1 MDKLTSIR
9 TFCGVAREGSFS
21 MASRHLGVSTA
32 MVSKHIKRLE
42 DELGVRLLNRS
53 TRHCSLTE
61 AGAEFYNR
69 CQQLLAYLDE
79 AEANVRNLSEEV
91 RGTLKLSAPATFG
104 TLYLMPAI
112 AAYKKKFPS
121 LAFNLRLS
129 AQMPDLL
136 EGGFDMAIHAGNSR
150 LDDSD
155 LVARKLGSF
164 RLAVCAT
171 RQYLDANGWP
181 RHPEDLRHHNC
192 LIFHNEVAT
201 ESWMFRGHD
210 SEISV
215 NVQGDLH
222 ANQGNALRVAAV
234 GHLGIVRLPDYMVRD
249 DIHQGRL
256 VEILDEYQ
264 SPPRAFYA
272 LYPHRRLV
280 PAKVRSFV
288 DFLVNRFETGHGF
301 EDDATDTAAAA
312 LAGRPLDPSN
322 VSPTDRASA

>member
-9 TFCGVAREGSFS
+9 TFCGVAKEGSFS

-42 DELGVRLLNRS
+42 DDLGVRLLNRS

-61 AGAEFYNR
+61 AGAEYYNR
-69 CQQLLAYLDE
+69 CQRLLAYLEE
-79 AEANVRNLSEEV
+79 AEANVKNLSEEV

-112 AAYKKKFPS
+112 LDYKKEYPH
-121 LAFNLRLS
+121 LALNLRLT

-136 EGGFDMAIHAGNSR
+136 EGGFDMAIHAGSAR

-164 RLAVCAT
+164 QLSVCAT
-171 RQYLDANGWP
+171 KEYLDKNGWP
-181 RHPEDLRHHNC
+181 NHPEDLRHHNC
-192 LIFHNEVAT
+192 LIFHTETAT
-201 ESWMFRGHD
+201 ESWLFRSAD
-210 SEISV
+210 NEFSV
-215 NVQGDLH
+215 TVQGDIH
-222 ANQGNALRVAAV
+222 ANQGNALRVAAL
-234 GHLGIVRLPDYMVRD
+234 GGAGIVRLPDYMLREDVKS
-249 DIHQGRL
+249 GAL
-256 VEILDEYQ
+256 VEVLTDYQ
-264 SPPRAFYA
+264 SPPRAFHA

-288 DFLVNRFETGHGF
+288 DFLVNRFETGHGL
-301 EDDATDTAAAA
+301 EEETTATAN
-312 LAGRPLDPSN
+312 L
-322 VSPTDRASA
+322 SANSIVTEQSIQRL